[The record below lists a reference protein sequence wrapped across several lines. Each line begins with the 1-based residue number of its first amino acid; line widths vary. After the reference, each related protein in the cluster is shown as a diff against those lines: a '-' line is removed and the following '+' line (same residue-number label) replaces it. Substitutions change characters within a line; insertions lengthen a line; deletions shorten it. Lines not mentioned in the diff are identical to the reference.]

1 MLTIKI
7 ENKNYDIPT
16 EWKDMKLS
24 FWYGIYNIINKY
36 ADKDEDGQLKVD
48 QSDNAVNNLKLN
60 RDLFIYL
67 TGISKKKMESLDLD
81 SVTAA
86 ISTFY
91 KTLKKYEPKGIT
103 EFELDGATYKFP
115 SEFLKRNTFGD
126 YIESTHLETTIK
138 MMKHGRYDVLP
149 EQMAILCR
157 QDGEVY
163 SDEAI
168 PDKTEKFKNLTMD
181 IVWEFA
187 FFLTLQSVNLAKIF
201 RTFLGKDKAG
211 LQAAKEEFLQES
223 ITTSS

>member
-7 ENKNYDIPT
+7 EDKNYDIPT

-24 FWYGIYNIINKY
+24 YWYGIYNIINKY
-36 ADKDEDGQLKVD
+36 ADKDEEGQLTVE
-48 QSDNAVNNLKLN
+48 QSDSAVNNLKLN

-91 KTLKKYEPKGIT
+91 QTLKKYEPKGIT
-103 EFELDGATYKFP
+103 EFEL
-115 SEFLKRNTFGD
+115 
-126 YIESTHLETTIK
+126 
-138 MMKHGRYDVLP
+138 LP

-157 QDGEVY
+157 EEGEVY

-201 RTFLGKDKAG
+201 RTFLGKDKEG
-211 LQAAKEEFLQES
+211 LQAAKEEFLQEN
-223 ITTSS
+223 TMTSS